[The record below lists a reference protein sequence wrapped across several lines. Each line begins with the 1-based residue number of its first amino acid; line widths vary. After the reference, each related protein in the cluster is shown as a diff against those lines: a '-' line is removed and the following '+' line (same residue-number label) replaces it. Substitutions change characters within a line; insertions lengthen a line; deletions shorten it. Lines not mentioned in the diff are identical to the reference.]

1 VPGDESGR
9 TKAAVVGPTS
19 QKPGCATLGGEDY
32 GCLVQANDPVID
44 DVLRALHRI
53 IHQTKRTVA
62 SDTVER
68 AGIIILSN
76 LKENNPRRLSDL
88 ANDLWL
94 DISTVSRQARS
105 LEDRGLVTRTED
117 PDDRRAVRLQIAPA
131 GLEVL
136 DEAWSRRNRALA
148 DSLHDWAPE
157 DRAALVAMLS
167 RLADSLTGEPT
178 PNRAKTETPE

>member
-1 VPGDESGR
+1 
-9 TKAAVVGPTS
+9 
-19 QKPGCATLGGEDY
+19 
-32 GCLVQANDPVID
+32 LVQANDPVID
-44 DVLRALHRI
+44 DLLTALHRV

-76 LKENNPRRLSDL
+76 LKQNSALRLSDL

-117 PDDRRAVRLQIAPA
+117 PDDRRAVRLEITPA
-131 GLEVL
+131 GLAVL
-136 DEAWSRRNRALA
+136 DEVWSRRNRALA
-148 DSLHDWAPE
+148 ASLHDWTPE
-157 DRAALVAMLS
+157 DRDALVAALT
-167 RLADSLTGEPT
+167 RFADSLTGEPAPHRT
-178 PNRAKTETPE
+178 KTETPE